1 MIIRQSQLVVDCA
14 DPARL
19 AAFWGALMGAAPV
32 DRDPGWSHIDPPEG
46 LRLAFQRVPE
56 PRSGKNRLH
65 LDLQVEDLT
74 GAADAAVAL
83 GGRRSGAPQRD
94 AAGAF
99 QVMHDPEGNEFC
111 FVAEAGP

>member
-1 MIIRQSQLVVDCA
+1 MIIRQSQLVIDCA

-19 AAFWGALMGAAPV
+19 AAFWGTLLDAAPV
-32 DRDPGWSHIDPPEG
+32 DRDPGWSSIDPPGG

-56 PRSGKNRLH
+56 PRPGKNRLH
-65 LDLQVEDLT
+65 LDLDVEDLT

-83 GGRRSGAPQRD
+83 GGRRSGAPRRD

-111 FVAEAGP
+111 FLTSSRP

>member
-19 AAFWGALMGAAPV
+19 AAFWGALMGTAPV
-32 DRDPGWSHIDPPEG
+32 DRDPGWSYIDPPEG

-65 LDLQVEDLT
+65 LDLEVEDLT

-83 GGRRSGAPQRD
+83 GGRRSGAAQRD
-94 AAGAF
+94 AVGAF

-111 FVAEAGP
+111 FVAGAGP